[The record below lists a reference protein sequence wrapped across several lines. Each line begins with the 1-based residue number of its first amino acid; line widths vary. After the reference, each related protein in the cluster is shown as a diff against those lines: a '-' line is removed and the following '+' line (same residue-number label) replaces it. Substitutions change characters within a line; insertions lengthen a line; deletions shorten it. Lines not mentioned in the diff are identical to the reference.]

1 MIKSYQKNK
10 TKQEIKQACIEVL
23 FPQQATLKE
32 CKLLIEN
39 RYSVKLS
46 NKEFSKWR
54 KEYEATNTN
63 QPSDA
68 DQISEVKEDKK
79 EVKVDN
85 TKLSNYISNIESNI
99 QSGKYANKN

>member
-1 MIKSYQKNK
+1 MSNKRAILNDLKTIRKNK
-10 TKQEIKQACIEVL
+10 KKEEIRQACIEVL

-32 CKLLIEN
+32 CKLLIESH
-39 RYSVKLS
+39 YSVKLS

-79 EVKVDN
+79 EDEE
-85 TKLSNYISNIESNI
+85 LSNGTNNQE
-99 QSGKYANKN
+99 

>member
-1 MIKSYQKNK
+1 MSNKRAILNDLKIIRKNEK
-10 TKQEIKQACIEVL
+10 KEEIRQACLEVL
-23 FPQQATLKE
+23 FPEKATLKE

-54 KEYEATNTN
+54 KEYEETNAN

-68 DQISEVKEDKK
+68 CHILVPNEYKKED
-79 EVKVDN
+79 EELN
-85 TKLSNYISNIESNI
+85 NGTNNQE
-99 QSGKYANKN
+99 

>member
-1 MIKSYQKNK
+1 MPSKKMLLNDLKAIRKNK

-54 KEYEATNTN
+54 KEYEATKAN

-79 EVKVDN
+79 EDEE
-85 TKLSNYISNIESNI
+85 LSNGTNNQE
-99 QSGKYANKN
+99 

>member
-1 MIKSYQKNK
+1 MPSKKTILNDLKIIRKNK

-54 KEYEATNTN
+54 KEYEATNAN
-63 QPSDA
+63 QPTDA
-68 DQISEVKEDKK
+68 YHILVPNEDKK
-79 EVKVDN
+79 EDEE
-85 TKLSNYISNIESNI
+85 LSNGTNNQE
-99 QSGKYANKN
+99 

>member
-1 MIKSYQKNK
+1 MPNKKIILNDLKAIRKNK
-10 TKQEIKQACIEVL
+10 TKQEIKQVCIEVL
-23 FPQQATLKE
+23 FPEKATLKE

-54 KEYEATNTN
+54 KEYEATNAN

-68 DQISEVKEDKK
+68 CHILAPNEDKK
-79 EVKVDN
+79 EDEE
-85 TKLSNYISNIESNI
+85 LSNGTNNQE
-99 QSGKYANKN
+99 

>member
-1 MIKSYQKNK
+1 MATKRTLLKDLKVIRKNEK
-10 TKQEIKQACIEVL
+10 KEEVKQACIEVL

-39 RYSVKLS
+39 RYSVKIS

-54 KEYEATNTN
+54 KEYEATNAN

-68 DQISEVKEDKK
+68 CHILVPKEDEKND
-79 EVKVDN
+79 EE
-85 TKLSNYISNIESNI
+85 LSN
-99 QSGKYANKN
+99 GANNQE

>member
-1 MIKSYQKNK
+1 MATKRTLLKDLKVIRKNEK
-10 TKQEIKQACIEVL
+10 KEEVKQACIEVL

-32 CKLLIEN
+32 CRLVIEN

-54 KEYEATNTN
+54 KEYDAKNAN

-68 DQISEVKEDKK
+68 CHIPEPKEDKK
-79 EVKVDN
+79 ESEE
-85 TKLSNYISNIESNI
+85 LSN
-99 QSGKYANKN
+99 GANNQE

>member
-1 MIKSYQKNK
+1 MASKRTLLKDLKVIRKNEK
-10 TKQEIKQACIEVL
+10 KEEIKQACIEVL

-32 CKLLIEN
+32 CKLLIEKN
-39 RYSVKLS
+39 FSVKLS

-79 EVKVDN
+79 EDEE
-85 TKLSNYISNIESNI
+85 LSNGTNNQE
-99 QSGKYANKN
+99 

>member
-1 MIKSYQKNK
+1 MPSKKMLLNDLKAIRKNK
-10 TKQEIKQACIEVL
+10 TKEEIKQACLEVL

-46 NKEFSKWR
+46 NNEFSKWK
-54 KEYEATNTN
+54 KEYEAKNAN

-68 DQISEVKEDKK
+68 CHILGSKEDEKND
-79 EVKVDN
+79 EE
-85 TKLSNYISNIESNI
+85 LSNGTNNQE
-99 QSGKYANKN
+99 

>member
-1 MIKSYQKNK
+1 MLLNDLKAIRKNK
-10 TKQEIKQACIEVL
+10 TKEEIKQACLEVL

-54 KEYEATNTN
+54 KEYEATNAN
-63 QPSDA
+63 QSSDA
-68 DQISEVKEDKK
+68 YHILVPNENKKED
-79 EVKVDN
+79 ED
-85 TKLSNYISNIESNI
+85 LSNGTNNQE
-99 QSGKYANKN
+99 

>member
-1 MIKSYQKNK
+1 MASKRTLLKDLKVIRKNEK
-10 TKQEIKQACIEVL
+10 KEEIKQACIEVL

-54 KEYEATNTN
+54 KEYEAANAN
-63 QPSDA
+63 QSSSDA
-68 DQISEVKEDKK
+68 YHILVPNENKKED
-79 EVKVDN
+79 EE
-85 TKLSNYISNIESNI
+85 LSNGTNNQE
-99 QSGKYANKN
+99 

>member
-1 MIKSYQKNK
+1 MASKRTLLKDLKVIRKNDK
-10 TKQEIKQACIEVL
+10 KEEIKQACIEVL

-32 CKLLIEN
+32 CKLLIESH
-39 RYSVKLS
+39 YSVKLS

-79 EVKVDN
+79 EDEE
-85 TKLSNYISNIESNI
+85 LSNGTNNQE
-99 QSGKYANKN
+99 